1 MDDITKEIVEHT
13 GISIEKI
20 SKDRLEE
27 IRVELQNI
35 SQEWEHLGITN
46 DFIFCKIMQDKALL
60 SELIRIILPD
70 IEFQDINVTAQKS
83 IDSGKDIHGVRFD
96 IFVTSGD
103 GTVIEIEMQVLRQGN
118 LPRRLRFY
126 GSMADS
132 EMLEKGV
139 VYSRLKDCII
149 IAICPFDYYK
159 KGLHKYT
166 FTNRCHEASDLE
178 MGDGTTKIV
187 LNAIGTADDVDGSL
201 KEFLNYVAG
210 KPSDD
215 EYVKKLEVAVHKA
228 RQNKEWRREYMT
240 LVMRDLENQ
249 EIGMARGREEGRE
262 EERRKQIEKLL
273 RKGKAPE
280 DIADY
285 NDYPVELVKEVQ
297 KSMVIVDGL

>member
-1 MDDITKEIVEHT
+1 MKESKMSDEAKEILDNVD
-13 GISIEKI
+13 ISIEGISEEGLQKI
-20 SKDRLEE
+20 QAE
-27 IRVELQNI
+27 INNI
-35 SQEWEHLGITN
+35 SQEWDNLGITN
-46 DFIFCKIMQDKALL
+46 DFIFCKIMQDKDLL

-70 IEFQDINVTAQKS
+70 IEFKDINVTSQKS
-83 IDSGKDIHGVRFD
+83 IDLGRDIHGVRFD
-96 IFVTSGD
+96 IFVTSDD
-103 GTVIEIEMQVLRQGN
+103 GTVIEIEMQVLRQGH

-139 VYSRLKDCII
+139 VYSKLKDCIV

-166 FTNRCHEASDLE
+166 FTNRCHEVPDLE

-187 LNAIGTADDVDGSL
+187 LNAVGTADDVEGSL

-210 KPSDD
+210 RPSDD
-215 EYVKKLEVAVHKA
+215 EYVKKLDAAVHKA

-249 EIGMARGREEGRE
+249 EIG
-262 EERRKQIEKLL
+262 EERERRNQIERLL
-273 RKGKAPE
+273 RKGKTPE

-285 NDYPVELVKEVQ
+285 NDYPIELVKSVQ
-297 KSMVIVDGL
+297 KSILLTQ